1 MDVFG
6 WILIGIVALIL
17 LWSMLMG
24 DLMSTLVLLLLS
36 AILGFLLVFF
46 GFVDIS
52 ATSTQ
57 LDINI
62 RPTGKLATSSTVDMT
77 MAATAMPVTGPEVF
91 YVSDNKFTYEEAHY
105 VCKAYDAELATYLQ
119 VEQAYNNGA
128 EWCGYGWSAGGLALF
143 PTQQASWEAR
153 MADPDPKKR
162 EMCGRPGVNGGYV
175 DPSMKFGVNCYG
187 IKPPKPAGQK
197 IAKENDRMLGIF
209 KDQVSKFVLDPYKK
223 TAWSKYSSSI
233 QDTTTDVKG
242 AATVNDSSKRTTTT
256 TTGSVSGSGLSVAS
270 GVPSGK
276 EPSGFAWSD
285 IADGVNSIVTTIEGG
300 FNSIISG
307 I

>member
-1 MDVFG
+1 
-6 WILIGIVALIL
+6 
-17 LWSMLMG
+17 
-24 DLMSTLVLLLLS
+24 
-36 AILGFLLVFF
+36 
-46 GFVDIS
+46 
-52 ATSTQ
+52 
-57 LDINI
+57 
-62 RPTGKLATSSTVDMT
+62 
-77 MAATAMPVTGPEVF
+77 
-91 YVSDNKFTYEEAHY
+91 
-105 VCKAYDAELATYLQ
+105 
-119 VEQAYNNGA
+119 
-128 EWCGYGWSAGGLALF
+128 
-143 PTQQASWEAR
+143 
-153 MADPDPKKR
+153 
-162 EMCGRPGVNGGYV
+162 
-175 DPSMKFGVNCYG
+175 MKFGVNCYG

-242 AATVNDSSKRTTTT
+242 AATVNDSSKTAATTATT